1 LAHLH
6 PHFQSQFHC
15 AAQSSKAQGPL
26 SQVLKLARDWASS
39 PILTTSGLD
48 CLDLCC
54 QCQLLCVAQ
63 VRHKACSHC
72 SPNYHR
78 CQGVRGRALSLHP
91 QDLMADEWWGQLS
104 LTLALW
110 AGSPVPPPPGL
121 ALQCCPGKVQG
132 QLTHSHDPAAF
143 YIGTLILVLW
153 CFCIKFCVSLNL
165 LKLP

>member
-1 LAHLH
+1 MAGGKVSSPALTPWRLAHRH
-6 PHFQSQFHC
+6 PGFQSQFHC

-104 LTLALW
+104 TLPPSG
-110 AGSPVPPPPGL
+110 AGSPPHPHY
-121 ALQCCPGKVQG
+121 QG
-132 QLTHSHDPAAF
+132 QLYLAAQETCKAHSPESCSQ
-143 YIGTLILVLW
+143 GMTRQVL
-153 CFCIKFCVSLNL
+153 L
-165 LKLP
+165 LS